1 MEGHEPFL
9 QKLEEAIEKRRAHLD
24 LARLPQ
30 MREGF
35 RSYQT
40 FFEGLLNLLIRKG
53 LIREDPYKYD
63 QKITE
68 ISVPPDDALTETE
81 KTDEMSYRLSAF
93 RNQLDYMN
101 TSYQFSTEFLDLPRL
116 KRISS
121 LIGYISWR
129 LPLPDTGKGATS
141 RALVQYVEKIRSG
154 TDSMA
159 AGILKDTLVQLDK
172 TTRQLATII
181 SELVSF
187 QRESYKCALRRTVLH
202 HSAPVAAGKHDEAMK
217 SIKRAFAQANPG
229 QTFYPELV
237 EEILAEDSGPAGEE
251 RQQALL
257 SELAVV
263 EEKREDVVRKEI
275 PHREILMEAVRTL
288 SRTGIDL
295 SAAMDTVS
303 GNRQIL
309 FERRLTL
316 GERIR
321 RWLAERV
328 GRREEDRPIEIEYFE
343 GAALVPKTEQVYF
356 QPFEGAVKKKAS
368 MYASLLSR
376 ASAAFQKL
384 ETVGE
389 DQLLDF
395 VSKQIMELQT
405 MHRRLGGLNAYFQSE
420 APRELRPNL
429 KGIKLNLSAMMNGI
443 VKANQRKHDYVAMR
457 EEEEQMKR
465 LGIG

>member
-9 QKLEEAIEKRRAHLD
+9 QKLGEAIEKRRAYLD
-24 LARLPQ
+24 AQRLPQ
-30 MREGF
+30 MREAF

-68 ISVPPDDALTETE
+68 ITVPPDDALTETE

-101 TSYQFSTEFLDLPRL
+101 TSYQFSTDFLDLPRL

-129 LPLPDTGKGATS
+129 SHPDTGKGVTS
-141 RALVQYVEKIRSG
+141 RTLAQYVEKIRSG

-159 AGILKDTLVQLDK
+159 AGILKDTLLQLDK
-172 TTRQLATII
+172 ASRHIATII

-187 QRESYKCALRRTVLH
+187 ERESYKCALRGTVLH
-202 HSAPVAAGKHDEAMK
+202 HAARAAAGRHDEAIK

-237 EEILAEDSGPAGEE
+237 EEILEEDSGQSGAEK
-251 RQQALL
+251 QQALL
-257 SELAVV
+257 SNLAVV
-263 EEKREDVVRKEI
+263 EEQRENVVRKDI
-275 PHREILMEAVRTL
+275 PHREVLMEAVRIL

-295 SAAMDTVS
+295 AGALETVA

-356 QPFEGAVKKKAS
+356 LPFEEAVKKKAS

-395 VSKQIMELQT
+395 VSKQIMELQV
-405 MHRRLGGLNAYFQSE
+405 MHRRLGGLNAFFQSE

-429 KGIKLNLSAMMNGI
+429 KGIKLNLSAMLNGI
-443 VKANQRKHDYVAMR
+443 VKANQRKHDYVAIR

>member
-1 MEGHEPFL
+1 L
-9 QKLEEAIEKRRAHLD
+9 DEAIEKRRAYLD
-24 LARLPQ
+24 LQRLPQ
-30 MREGF
+30 MREAF

-53 LIREDPYKYD
+53 LTREDPYKYD

-129 LPLPDTGKGATS
+129 PLPDTGKGATS

-172 TTRQLATII
+172 TTRQIATII

-187 QRESYKCALRRTVLH
+187 QRESYKCTLRRTVLH
-202 HSAPVAAGKHDEAMK
+202 LASPVAAGKQDEAMK
-217 SIKRAFAQANPG
+217 SIKRAFSQANPG

-237 EEILAEDSGPAGEE
+237 VEILEEDSGQTGEE

-257 SELAVV
+257 SDLAVV

-275 PHREILMEAVRTL
+275 PHREILMEAVRIL
-288 SRTGIDL
+288 ARTGIDL
-295 SAAMDTVS
+295 SGAMDTVS

-343 GAALVPKTEQVYF
+343 GAALVPKTEQVYYL
-356 QPFEGAVKKKAS
+356 PFEGAVKKKAS